1 MDLNGYWWYWPPV
14 FFVVL
19 PCTYSH
25 CYGMVCIMLVVGSH
39 SGSVRIHIPLDS
51 LIFRS
56 WRPQTSSTWV
66 LLYVYHPWP
75 APFLSLI
82 TLTYRKTD
90 ECRWSWHKME
100 NKILA
105 LSMNGKVLWL
115 SGCRMVDENDE
126 PLVVIS
132 LSSTGV
138 RVSTSPLV
146 GSLITS
152 SWLPSLLNLLCSY
165 FALSLSVTCS
175 LVFDVKNTNTCFIII
190 ITPLATSYTLS
201 GLMTS
206 RAWTYSSWS
215 TNNDTTLSLP
225 EKLYENSMIGGDS
238 DRYECICMNIYV
250 GEENKDNNSNNIKN
264 MSQTCPIHVLQMFC
278 KCFLILC
285 WRDELRM
292 EGVCCEWYFK
302 TYS

>member
-1 MDLNGYWWYWPPV
+1 MFHHRIFIILILYTKNGLVGINTGRENENFPLGKIGFLRTRTLIDMDLNGYWWYWPPV

-165 FALSLSVTCS
+165 FA
-175 LVFDVKNTNTCFIII
+175 
-190 ITPLATSYTLS
+190 
-201 GLMTS
+201 
-206 RAWTYSSWS
+206 
-215 TNNDTTLSLP
+215 
-225 EKLYENSMIGGDS
+225 
-238 DRYECICMNIYV
+238 
-250 GEENKDNNSNNIKN
+250 
-264 MSQTCPIHVLQMFC
+264 
-278 KCFLILC
+278 
-285 WRDELRM
+285 
-292 EGVCCEWYFK
+292 
-302 TYS
+302 